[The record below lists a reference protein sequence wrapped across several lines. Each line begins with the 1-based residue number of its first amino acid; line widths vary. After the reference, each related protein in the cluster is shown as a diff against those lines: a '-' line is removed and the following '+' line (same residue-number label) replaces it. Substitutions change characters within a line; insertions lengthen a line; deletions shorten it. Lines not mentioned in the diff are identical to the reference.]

1 MVGYA
6 EHDELRRSAQT
17 ASGQLVDSNATRS
30 NMIASPG
37 NVSVDVQKYF

>member
-6 EHDELRRSAQT
+6 EYDELRKGAQT

-30 NMIASPG
+30 NMMASPG
-37 NVSVDVQKYF
+37 NVSVGVQKFF